1 MNMSLRRVAFLCL
14 LLSFAVELNAQTA
27 FSLYHASQIPQQ
39 NAMNPAFRSS
49 AAFVFGLPGLSASGF
64 QGYNSSFNLNQL
76 LNGIEQSGDSA
87 TLNLNRTIQLFEN
100 RNNLSA
106 RVEQQWLFAAFR
118 NSKSQLTF
126 HINEQMKVR
135 FSYPKDLFRLAIEGN
150 GGANLGNTFNLK
162 FSLNAIHYREFGLAY
177 SRVIKENFIVGGRLK
192 LLKGFTLLD
201 ASKMELNLNTSENQY
216 DVTATSNIDIFAA
229 STAYSL
235 IGNNKTPRA
244 LNFFCGSNNPG
255 MALDLGIVW
264 HEHPRLSLSAALT
277 DFGFINWKNN
287 SVQFKSNKP
296 NASFKFDGL
305 PINPKKDEVGN
316 YFEKLK
322 DSINMQLGF
331 DTIKGSFSRMLTSQ
345 IHCGY
350 QYQINAKTSFQGLFY
365 AELLNGN
372 IKPAFHTG
380 IRWQPCYWLYLMAHN
395 TSFNNI
401 WFNPGFGF
409 TVTAGKTQV
418 YASTEQLAGIAAADR
433 TRSFSLKFGINL
445 LWEKDERSIK
455 RIKDPELLYFDQNKR
470 ETEDWGQ

>member
-1 MNMSLRRVAFLCL
+1 MNFRRVAFLCCFIKL
-14 LLSFAVELNAQTA
+14 LVPLHAQESFG
-27 FSLYHASQIPQQ
+27 LYNASQIPQQ
-39 NAMNPAFRSS
+39 NLHNPAFRSKAS
-49 AAFVFGLPGLSASGF
+49 MIFGLPGLSAAGF
-64 QGYNSSFNLNQL
+64 QSYNSSFTLNQL
-76 LNGIEQSGDSA
+76 VQNIELSGDSA
-87 TLNLNRTIQLFEN
+87 TLNLNRTLQLFGN
-100 RNNLSA
+100 RNFITA
-106 RVEQQWLFAAFR
+106 RAEQQWLFAAFR
-118 NSKSQLTF
+118 NSKSQLTV

-135 FSYPKDLFRLAIEGN
+135 FSYPKDLFRLLIDGN

-177 SRVIKENFIVGGRLK
+177 SRVIKENFILGGRLK
-192 LLKGFTLLD
+192 FLKGFTLFD

-216 DVTATSNIDIFAA
+216 DVTATSNMNIFAA

-235 IGNNKTPRA
+235 LGNNRTSSA
-244 LNFFCGSNNPG
+244 LNYFRGSNNPG

-264 HEHPRLSLSAALT
+264 QEHPRLSLSAALT

-287 SVQFKSNKP
+287 SVQFRSNKP
-296 NASFKFDGL
+296 NASFKFEGL
-305 PINPKKDEVGN
+305 PINPNKDEVGN

-322 DSINMQLGF
+322 DSINMQLGL

-372 IKPAFHTG
+372 IQPAFHTG

-395 TSFNNI
+395 TSFNNV